1 MYFTMC
7 DYGVK
12 VTAEIQSKEM
22 EEEEEHQQ
30 LELKEDLKSSQ
41 TLSGKAAGK
50 DVKDTKKLSPKSATK
65 KKGI

>member
-22 EEEEEHQQ
+22 EEEKERQQ

-41 TLSGKAAGK
+41 TLSHKATGKVAK
-50 DVKDTKKLSPKSATK
+50 DAKKLSPKSATK